1 MKTCYRSLKSLLF
14 MLVLCMV
21 GTLSAWADSYTYKA
35 KTSDFKKAD
44 SFSFKDGDVTW
55 NATSSNWDQGSVSS
69 QQSGGVQLVQLGSGR
84 TSKNFAFTLSTSSIK
99 GNITSI
105 VVETCLSGSGAKFSL
120 TTSVGGTQIG
130 KGTIT
135 ENTIKEFTFT
145 PTSSAEGEVVINWKN
160 VGNKSTGIRIKS
172 ITINYTS
179 SSEPIDPTAVAAPI
193 FSESSKSFS
202 DKFKLT
208 LTKGNNA
215 EKILYTT
222 DGTEP
227 SNKLSNGEIYTA
239 PINIAH
245 TTTVKAIAVSN
256 EGKESKVV
264 TNEYKLEL
272 PAPVLSVSSK
282 DFSEA
287 FDVEI
292 STPATAAE
300 GILYTLDGST
310 PSFENNSTDI
320 YTKAINI
327 SATTTLKAV
336 SYTSNG
342 DNYEYSEVVTNE
354 YKLKL
359 PAPVLSV
366 SSKKFSETFD
376 VEISTPATAAE
387 GILYTLDG
395 STPSWDNN
403 STNIYTDAI
412 KISATTTLKAVSY
425 ASNGSNY
432 EYSPVATATYTWVDP
447 SVIWSEDFSGFKKGA
462 VPTKGENATYKCTGK
477 TKVYTDHLAGGDA
490 PELLISKDGKSFTA
504 TIIDLKGAKNGM
516 ILTFLDNKGN
526 LNVSATNA
534 TILSKDVTKIDED
547 HFTSTYIFALVDPSA
562 EVSISMK
569 STTSDNVRID
579 NIELSKYEKISSFN
593 ITEAG
598 YATYYTSDAYAMPKG
613 VTGYTIT
620 ANNGS
625 ELTMKEAYTEG
636 ETVPAQT
643 ALVLKG
649 EAGKYSF
656 LPTTSTEITPADNKL
671 HGSDVAAETHV
682 DGTNVKYYKLSYDSK
697 GANLGFYWGA
707 ENGAAFTNGAHKA
720 YLALDGTTLLSQ
732 KQGFSFA
739 DLMNGLTTSINQAN
753 AANAAKQSIFDIN
766 GRRVNSWNGAAKG
779 IYIVNGQKVLVK

>member
-1 MKTCYRSLKSLLF
+1 MLMKTCYRSLKSLLF

-21 GTLSAWADSYTYKA
+21 GTLSAWAESYTYTA
-35 KTSDFKKAD
+35 VEADFSKGT
-44 SFSFKDGDVTW
+44 FSFKSGDVSW
-55 NATSSNWDQGSVSS
+55 
-69 QQSGGVQLVQLGSGR
+69 SGNSTYDAPTRSESRGVQFG
-84 TSKNFAFTLSTSSIK
+84 TKNLSNNTLTLSTSSIK
-99 GNITSI
+99 GSIESI
-105 VVETCLSGSGAKFSL
+105 VVNTATASKCTVSLSV
-120 TTSVGGTQIG
+120 SVGGTKIG
-130 KGTIT
+130 SSASLSGSAKDY
-135 ENTIKEFTFT
+135 TFT
-145 PTSSAEGEVVINWKN
+145 PKTTASGDIEISWNATKGSVY
-160 VGNKSTGIRIKS
+160 IKS

-179 SSEPIDPTAVAAPI
+179 SSEPVDPTAVAAPI

-202 DKFKLT
+202 NKFELT
-208 LTKGNNA
+208 LTKGKNA
-215 EKILYTT
+215 EMILYTT

-227 SNKLSNGEIYTA
+227 SYEPLNGEEYTA
-239 PINIAH
+239 PISIAH
-245 TTTVKAIAVSN
+245 STTVKAIALSN
-256 EGKESKVV
+256 EGKESEVV

-292 STPATAAE
+292 TTPATAAE
-300 GILYTLDGST
+300 GILYTLDGTT
-310 PSFENNSTDI
+310 PSFENNSPKYAD
-320 YTKAINI
+320 AINI

-336 SYTSNG
+336 SYTQ
-342 DNYEYSEVVTNE
+342 
-354 YKLKL
+354 
-359 PAPVLSV
+359 
-366 SSKKFSETFD
+366 
-376 VEISTPATAAE
+376 
-387 GILYTLDG
+387 
-395 STPSWDNN
+395 
-403 STNIYTDAI
+403 
-412 KISATTTLKAVSY
+412 
-425 ASNGSNY
+425 NGSNY
-432 EYSPVATATYTWVDP
+432 EYSPVATATYTWVEP
-447 SVIWSEDFSGFKKGA
+447 SSVIWSEDFSGFKNGA
-462 VPTKGENATYKCTGK
+462 VPTKGGNATYKCTGK
-477 TKVYTDHLAGGDA
+477 TKVYATDKDHYAGGDV
-490 PELLISKDGKSFTA
+490 PELLISKNGESFTA

-516 ILTFLDNKGN
+516 ILTFLDNRGN

-534 TILSKDVTKIDED
+534 TILSKDVTEIGENQ
-547 HFTSTYIFALVDPSA
+547 FTSTYIFALVDPSA
-562 EVSISMK
+562 EVSISME
-569 STTSDNVRID
+569 TTTKDDNVRID
-579 NIELSKYEKISSFN
+579 NIELSKYEKINSFN
-593 ITEAG
+593 ITDAG

-620 ANNGS
+620 DNNGS

-636 ETVPAQT
+636 EIVPAQT

-656 LPTTSTEITPADNKL
+656 LPTTSTQITPADNKL

-707 ENGAAFTNGAHKA
+707 ENGAAFTNSAHKA

>member
-21 GTLSAWADSYTYKA
+21 GTLSAWAESYTYTANKN
-35 KTSDFKKAD
+35 DFKKGT
-44 SFSFKDGDVTW
+44 FSFKSGDVSWSGNSTY
-55 NATSSNWDQGSVSS
+55 AAPTTSDTSTPSR
-69 QQSGGVQLVQLGSGR
+69 GVQFGTKGLSNN
-84 TSKNFAFTLSTSSIK
+84 TITLSTSSIK
-99 GNITSI
+99 GSIESI
-105 VVETCLSGSGAKFSL
+105 VVNTATAKGCTVSLSA
-120 TTSVGGTQIG
+120 SVGGTKIG
-130 KGTIT
+130 SS
-135 ENTIKEFTFT
+135 ESLIKSAKDYTFT
-145 PTSSAEGEVVINWKN
+145 PKTAASGEIVISWNATKGS
-160 VGNKSTGIRIKS
+160 VYIKS

-179 SSEPIDPTAVAAPI
+179 SSEPVDPTAVAAPI

-202 DKFKLT
+202 DKFDLT

-215 EKILYTT
+215 EMILYTT

-227 SNKLSNGEIYTA
+227 SYEPLNGEEYTA

-245 TTTVKAIAVSN
+245 TTTVKAIALSN
-256 EGKESKVV
+256 EGKESEVV

-272 PAPVLSVSSK
+272 PAPVLSVNTK
-282 DFSEA
+282 DFTEA

-292 STPATAAE
+292 TTPATAAE
-300 GILYTLDGST
+300 GILYTLDGTT
-310 PSFENNSTDI
+310 PSFENNSPKYAD
-320 YTKAINI
+320 AIKI

-342 DNYEYSEVVTNE
+342 SD
-354 YKLKL
+354 
-359 PAPVLSV
+359 
-366 SSKKFSETFD
+366 
-376 VEISTPATAAE
+376 
-387 GILYTLDG
+387 
-395 STPSWDNN
+395 
-403 STNIYTDAI
+403 
-412 KISATTTLKAVSY
+412 
-425 ASNGSNY
+425 Y
-432 EYSPVATATYTWVDP
+432 EYSPVATATYTLAEP
-447 SVIWSEDFSGFKKGA
+447 SSVIWSEDFSGFENGA
-462 VPTKGENATYKCTGK
+462 VPTKGENATYKCVDGK
-477 TKVYTDHLAGGDA
+477 SKTMIYTEKLAGGTS
-490 PELLISKDGKSFTA
+490 PELLINQSGGSFSA
-504 TIIDLKGAKNGM
+504 TISNLKGCKNGL
-516 ILTFLDNKGN
+516 ILSFKSNKSN
-526 LNVSATNA
+526 LNVTISNA
-534 TILSKDVTKIDED
+534 TQLSKVVDGDVI
-547 HFTSTYIFALVDPSA
+547 TYIFALNDA
-562 EVSISMK
+562 
-569 STTSDNVRID
+569 TSPIVVKFENPYSGNARID
-579 NIELSKYEKISSFN
+579 DIELSKYEKINSFN

-620 ANNGS
+620 DNNGS

-636 ETVPAQT
+636 KIVPAQT

-656 LPTTSTEITPADNKL
+656 LPTTSTQITPADNKL

-682 DGTNVKYYKLSYDSK
+682 EGTNVKYYKLSYDSK

-739 DLMNGLTTSINQAN
+739 DLMNGLTTSISQAN
-753 AANAAKQSIFDIN
+753 AVNAAKQSIFDIN

>member
-1 MKTCYRSLKSLLF
+1 MLMKTCYRSLKPLLF

-21 GTLSAWADSYTYKA
+21 GTLSAWADSYTYTA
-35 KTSDFKKAD
+35 AQADFKKGT
-44 SFSFKDGDVTW
+44 FSFKSGDVSW
-55 NATSSNWDQGSVSS
+55 
-69 QQSGGVQLVQLGSGR
+69 SGNSTYAAPTRTESRGVQFGTKKLSNNTL
-84 TSKNFAFTLSTSSIK
+84 TLSTSSIK
-99 GNITSI
+99 GSIESI
-105 VVETCLSGSGAKFSL
+105 VVNTATAADCIVSLSV
-120 TTSVGGTQIG
+120 SVGGTQIG
-130 KGTIT
+130 SSESLSGSAKDY
-135 ENTIKEFTFT
+135 TFT
-145 PTSSAEGEVVINWKN
+145 PKTTASGDIEISWNATKGSVY
-160 VGNKSTGIRIKS
+160 IKS

-179 SSEPIDPTAVAAPI
+179 SSEPVDPTAVAAPI

-202 DKFKLT
+202 DKFELT
-208 LTKGNNA
+208 LTKGKNA
-215 EKILYTT
+215 EMILYTT

-227 SNKLSNGEIYTA
+227 SYKPLNGEEYTA
-239 PINIAH
+239 PISIAH
-245 TTTVKAIAVSN
+245 TTTVKAIALSN
-256 EGKESKVV
+256 KGKESEVV

-272 PAPVLSVSSK
+272 PAPVLSVNTK
-282 DFSEA
+282 DFTEA

-292 STPATAAE
+292 TTPATAAE

-310 PSFENNSTDI
+310 PSFENNSTKYAD
-320 YTKAINI
+320 AINI

-336 SYTSNG
+336 SYTQ
-342 DNYEYSEVVTNE
+342 
-354 YKLKL
+354 
-359 PAPVLSV
+359 
-366 SSKKFSETFD
+366 
-376 VEISTPATAAE
+376 
-387 GILYTLDG
+387 
-395 STPSWDNN
+395 
-403 STNIYTDAI
+403 
-412 KISATTTLKAVSY
+412 
-425 ASNGSNY
+425 NGSDY
-432 EYSPVATATYTWVDP
+432 EYSPVATATYTWVEP
-447 SVIWSEDFSGFKKGA
+447 SSVIWSEDFSGFKNGA
-462 VPTKGENATYKCTGK
+462 VPTKGENATYKCTGT
-477 TKVYTDHLAGGDA
+477 TKVYATENHAGGDA
-490 PELLISKDGKSFTA
+490 PELLISKNGNSFTA

-526 LNVSATNA
+526 LKGNLDVSATNA
-534 TILSKDVTKIDED
+534 TILSKDVTKIDKD

-579 NIELSKYEKISSFN
+579 NIKLSKYEKINSFN
-593 ITEAG
+593 ITDAG
-598 YATYYTSDAYAMPKG
+598 YATYYTSDAYAMPTG

-732 KQGFSFA
+732 KQGFSFV

>member
-1 MKTCYRSLKSLLF
+1 MLMKTCYRSLKSLLF

-21 GTLSAWADSYTYKA
+21 GTLSAWAESYTYTAAKA
-35 KTSDFKKAD
+35 DFKKGT
-44 SFSFKDGDVTW
+44 FSFKSGDVSWSGNSTYE
-55 NATSSNWDQGSVSS
+55 APTLDTSTPSRGLQFG
-69 QQSGGVQLVQLGSGR
+69 
-84 TSKNFAFTLSTSSIK
+84 TKKKSKNNTITLSTSSIK
-99 GNITSI
+99 GTINSI
-105 VVETCLSGSGAKFSL
+105 VVNTATAADCTVSLSVSA
-120 TTSVGGTQIG
+120 GGTKIG
-130 KGTIT
+130 SS
-135 ENTIKEFTFT
+135 ESLIKSAKDYTFT
-145 PTSSAEGEVVINWKN
+145 PKTAASGEIVISWNATKGS
-160 VGNKSTGIRIKS
+160 VYIKS

-193 FSESSKSFS
+193 FSVSSKSFS
-202 DKFKLT
+202 DKFELT
-208 LTKGNNA
+208 LTKGKNA
-215 EKILYTT
+215 KMILYTT

-227 SNKLSNGEIYTA
+227 SYEPLNGEEYTA
-239 PINIAH
+239 PISIAH
-245 TTTVKAIAVSN
+245 TTTVKAIALSN
-256 EGKESKVV
+256 EGKESEVV

-272 PAPVLSVSSK
+272 PAPVLSVNSK

-287 FDVEI
+287 FDVEL
-292 STPATAAE
+292 STTATAAE

-320 YTKAINI
+320 YADAINI

-336 SYTSNG
+336 SYTQ
-342 DNYEYSEVVTNE
+342 
-354 YKLKL
+354 
-359 PAPVLSV
+359 
-366 SSKKFSETFD
+366 
-376 VEISTPATAAE
+376 
-387 GILYTLDG
+387 
-395 STPSWDNN
+395 
-403 STNIYTDAI
+403 
-412 KISATTTLKAVSY
+412 
-425 ASNGSNY
+425 NGSDY
-432 EYSPVATATYTWVDP
+432 EYSPVATATYTWAEP
-447 SVIWSEDFSGFKKGA
+447 SSVIWNEDFSSFENEA
-462 VPTKGENATYKCTGK
+462 VPTEGENATYKCTGS
-477 TKVYTDHLAGGDA
+477 TQVYATDHLAGGDA
-490 PELLISKDGKSFTA
+490 PELLISKNGESFTA

-534 TILSKDVTKIDED
+534 TILSKDVTKIDKK

-579 NIELSKYEKISSFN
+579 NIELSKYEKINSFN

-598 YATYYTSDAYAMPKG
+598 YATYYTSDAYAMPTG

-656 LPTTSTEITPADNKL
+656 LPTTSTQITPADNKL

-697 GANLGFYWGA
+697 GANLGFYWDA

>member
-1 MKTCYRSLKSLLF
+1 MLMKTCYRSIKPLLF

-21 GTLSAWADSYTYKA
+21 GTLSAWADSYTYTAAKA
-35 KTSDFKKAD
+35 DFKKGT
-44 SFSFKDGDVTW
+44 FSFKSGDVSW
-55 NATSSNWDQGSVSS
+55 
-69 QQSGGVQLVQLGSGR
+69 SGNSTYAAPTRTESRGVQFG
-84 TSKNFAFTLSTSSIK
+84 SKNLSNNTLTLSTSSIK
-99 GNITSI
+99 GSIESI
-105 VVETCLSGSGAKFSL
+105 VVNTATAADCIVSLSV
-120 TTSVGGTQIG
+120 SVGGTKIG
-130 KGTIT
+130 SSASLSGSAKDY
-135 ENTIKEFTFT
+135 TFT
-145 PTSSAEGEVVINWKN
+145 PKTTASGDIEISWNATKGSVY
-160 VGNKSTGIRIKS
+160 IKS

-179 SSEPIDPTAVAAPI
+179 SSEPVDPTAVAAPI

-202 DKFKLT
+202 DKFELT

-215 EKILYTT
+215 EMILYTT

-227 SNKLSNGEIYTA
+227 SNEPLNGEEYTA
-239 PINIAH
+239 PISIAH
-245 TTTVKAIAVSN
+245 TTTVKAIALSN

-310 PSFENNSTDI
+310 PS
-320 YTKAINI
+320 
-327 SATTTLKAV
+327 
-336 SYTSNG
+336 
-342 DNYEYSEVVTNE
+342 
-354 YKLKL
+354 
-359 PAPVLSV
+359 
-366 SSKKFSETFD
+366 
-376 VEISTPATAAE
+376 
-387 GILYTLDG
+387 
-395 STPSWDNN
+395 WDNN
-403 STNIYTDAI
+403 STDIYTDAI

-425 ASNGSNY
+425 TQNGSDY
-432 EYSPVATATYTWVDP
+432 EYSPVATATYTWAEP
-447 SVIWSEDFSGFKKGA
+447 SSVIWSEDFSGFENEA
-462 VPTKGENATYKCTGK
+462 VPTKGENATYKCKDGK
-477 TKVYTDHLAGGDA
+477 SKTMIYTEKLAGGTS
-490 PELLISKDGKSFTA
+490 PELLINQSGGSFSA
-504 TIIDLKGAKNGM
+504 TISDLKGCKNGM
-516 ILTFLDNKGN
+516 ILTFLDNQGN
-526 LNVSATNA
+526 LSVSATNA
-534 TILSKDVTKIDED
+534 TILSKDVTKINKN

-562 EVSISMK
+562 EVSISMENK
-569 STTSDNVRID
+569 TSKNVRID

-598 YATYYTSDAYAMPKG
+598 YATYYTSDAYAMPTG

-649 EAGKYSF
+649 KAGKYSF

>member
-1 MKTCYRSLKSLLF
+1 MRTCYKSLKSLLF
-14 MLVLCMV
+14 MFVLCMI
-21 GTLSAWADSYTYKA
+21 GTLSAWADSYTYTAA
-35 KTSDFKKAD
+35 KSDFSKGT
-44 SFSFKDGDVTW
+44 FSFT
-55 NATSSNWDQGSVSS
+55 
-69 QQSGGVQLVQLGSGR
+69 SGGVSWSGNSTYEAPTILESRGVQFGTKKKSR
-84 TSKNFAFTLSTSSIK
+84 NTITLSTSSIK
-99 GNITSI
+99 GSIESI
-105 VVETCLSGSGAKFSL
+105 VVNTATAADCTVSLSA
-120 TTSVGGTQIG
+120 SVGGTKIG
-130 KGTIT
+130 SSESLSKSA
-135 ENTIKEFTFT
+135 NDYTFT
-145 PTSSAEGEVVINWKN
+145 PKTAASGEIVISWDATKGS
-160 VGNKSTGIRIKS
+160 VYIRS

-179 SSEPIDPTAVAAPI
+179 SSEPVDPTAVAAPI

-202 DKFKLT
+202 DKFELT
-208 LTKGNNA
+208 LTKGKNA
-215 EKILYTT
+215 EMILYTT

-227 SNKLSNGEIYTA
+227 SYEPLNGEEYTA
-239 PINIAH
+239 PISIAH
-245 TTTVKAIAVSN
+245 TTTVKAIALSN
-256 EGKESKVV
+256 EGKESEVV

-272 PAPVLSVSSK
+272 PAPVLSVNTK
-282 DFSEA
+282 DFTEA

-292 STPATAAE
+292 TTPATAAE
-300 GILYTLDGST
+300 GILYTLDGTT
-310 PSFENNSTDI
+310 PSFENNSPKYTD
-320 YTKAINI
+320 AINI

-336 SYTSNG
+336 SY
-342 DNYEYSEVVTNE
+342 
-354 YKLKL
+354 
-359 PAPVLSV
+359 AQ
-366 SSKKFSETFD
+366 
-376 VEISTPATAAE
+376 
-387 GILYTLDG
+387 
-395 STPSWDNN
+395 
-403 STNIYTDAI
+403 
-412 KISATTTLKAVSY
+412 
-425 ASNGSNY
+425 NGSDY
-432 EYSPVATATYTWVDP
+432 EYSPVATATYTLAEP
-447 SVIWSEDFSGFKKGA
+447 SSVIWSEDFSGFKDGD

-477 TKVYTDHLAGGDA
+477 TKVYTNHLAGGDA
-490 PELLISKDGKSFTA
+490 PELLISKDGQSFTA

-534 TILSKDVTKIDED
+534 TILSKDVTKIDEK

-579 NIELSKYEKISSFN
+579 NIELSKYEKINSFK
-593 ITEAG
+593 ITDAG
-598 YATYYTSDAYAMPKG
+598 YATYYTSDAYAMPTG

-682 DGTNVKYYKLSYDSK
+682 DGTSVKYYKLSYDSK

-732 KQGFSFA
+732 KRGFSFA
-739 DLMNGLTTSINQAN
+739 ELMNGVTTSINQVN

-766 GRRVNSWNGAAKG
+766 GRRVNNLNGAAKG

>member
-1 MKTCYRSLKSLLF
+1 MLMKTCYRSLKSLLF

-21 GTLSAWADSYTYKA
+21 GTLSAWADSYTYTAAKA
-35 KTSDFKKAD
+35 DFKKGT
-44 SFSFKDGDVTW
+44 FSFKSGDVSW
-55 NATSSNWDQGSVSS
+55 
-69 QQSGGVQLVQLGSGR
+69 SGNSTYEAPTLDNSTLSRGLQFG
-84 TSKNFAFTLSTSSIK
+84 TKKKSKNNTITLSTSSIK
-99 GNITSI
+99 GTINSI
-105 VVETCLSGSGAKFSL
+105 VVNTATAADCIVSLSV
-120 TTSVGGTQIG
+120 SVGGTQIG
-130 KGTIT
+130 SSESLSGSAKDY
-135 ENTIKEFTFT
+135 TFT
-145 PTSSAEGEVVINWKN
+145 PKTTASGDIEISWNATKGSVY
-160 VGNKSTGIRIKS
+160 IKS

-179 SSEPIDPTAVAAPI
+179 SSEPVDPTAVAAPI
-193 FSESSKSFS
+193 FSVSSKSFS
-202 DKFKLT
+202 DKFELT

-215 EKILYTT
+215 EMILYTT

-227 SNKLSNGEIYTA
+227 SYEPLNGEEYTA
-239 PINIAH
+239 AISIAH
-245 TTTVKAIAVSN
+245 TTTVKAIALSN
-256 EGKESKVV
+256 EGKESEVV

-292 STPATAAE
+292 TTPATAAE

-310 PSFENNSTDI
+310 PSFENNTTDI
-320 YTKAINI
+320 YTDAINI

-336 SYTSNG
+336 SYTQ
-342 DNYEYSEVVTNE
+342 
-354 YKLKL
+354 
-359 PAPVLSV
+359 
-366 SSKKFSETFD
+366 
-376 VEISTPATAAE
+376 
-387 GILYTLDG
+387 
-395 STPSWDNN
+395 
-403 STNIYTDAI
+403 
-412 KISATTTLKAVSY
+412 
-425 ASNGSNY
+425 NGSNY
-432 EYSPVATATYTWVDP
+432 EYSPVATATYTWVKP
-447 SVIWSEDFSGFKKGA
+447 SSVIWSEDFSGFKNGA
-462 VPTKGENATYKCTGK
+462 VPTKGGNATYKCTGK
-477 TKVYTDHLAGGDA
+477 TKVYATDKDHYAGGDV
-490 PELLISKDGKSFTA
+490 PELLISKNGESFTA

-516 ILTFLDNKGN
+516 ILTFLDNRGN

-534 TILSKDVTKIDED
+534 TILSKDVTEIGENQ
-547 HFTSTYIFALVDPSA
+547 FTSTYIFALVDPSA
-562 EVSISMK
+562 EVSISME
-569 STTSDNVRID
+569 TTTKDDNVRID
-579 NIELSKYEKISSFN
+579 NIELSKYEKINSFN
-593 ITEAG
+593 ITDAG

-620 ANNGS
+620 DNNGS

-656 LPTTSTEITPADNKL
+656 LPTTSTQITPADNKL

-732 KQGFSFA
+732 KQGFSFV

>member
-1 MKTCYRSLKSLLF
+1 MKTCYRSLKPLLF

-21 GTLSAWADSYTYKA
+21 GTLSAWAESYTYTA
-35 KTSDFKKAD
+35 KSDDFKKAT

-55 NATSSNWDQGSVSS
+55 NATSSNWDNGSVTP
-69 QQSGGVQLVQLGSGR
+69 QNGAVQLGNSR

-105 VVETCLSGSGAKFSL
+105 VVETSLSGSGAKFSL

-160 VGNKSTGIRIKS
+160 VGNKSTGIKIKS

-179 SSEPIDPTAVAAPI
+179 SSEPVDPTAVAAPI

-202 DKFKLT
+202 DKFELT

-215 EKILYTT
+215 EMILYTT

-227 SNKLSNGEIYTA
+227 SYEPLNGEEYTA
-239 PINIAH
+239 PISIAH
-245 TTTVKAIAVSN
+245 TTTVKAIALSN
-256 EGKESKVV
+256 EGKESEVV

-292 STPATAAE
+292 STPATA
-300 GILYTLDGST
+300 
-310 PSFENNSTDI
+310 
-320 YTKAINI
+320 K
-327 SATTTLKAV
+327 
-336 SYTSNG
+336 
-342 DNYEYSEVVTNE
+342 
-354 YKLKL
+354 
-359 PAPVLSV
+359 
-366 SSKKFSETFD
+366 
-376 VEISTPATAAE
+376 E

-403 STNIYTDAI
+403 STDIYTDAI
-412 KISATTTLKAVSY
+412 NISATTTLKAVSY
-425 ASNGSNY
+425 TQNGSDY

-447 SVIWSEDFSGFKKGA
+447 SVIWSEDFSGFENEA
-462 VPTKGENATYKCTGK
+462 VPTKGENATYKCKDGK
-477 TKVYTDHLAGGDA
+477 SKTMIYTEKLAGGTS
-490 PELLISKDGKSFTA
+490 PELLINQSGGSFSA
-504 TIIDLKGAKNGM
+504 TISDLKGCKNGM
-516 ILTFLDNKGN
+516 ILSFKSNKSN
-526 LNVSATNA
+526 LNVTISNA
-534 TILSKDVTKIDED
+534 TQLSKVVDGDVI
-547 HFTSTYIFALVDPSA
+547 TYIFALNDA
-562 EVSISMK
+562 
-569 STTSDNVRID
+569 TSPIVVKFENPYSSNARID
-579 NIELSKYEKISSFN
+579 DIELSKYEKISSFN
-593 ITEAG
+593 ITDAG
-598 YATYYTSDAYAMPKG
+598 YATYYTSDAYAMPTG

>member
-1 MKTCYRSLKSLLF
+1 M
-14 MLVLCMV
+14 
-21 GTLSAWADSYTYKA
+21 
-35 KTSDFKKAD
+35 
-44 SFSFKDGDVTW
+44 
-55 NATSSNWDQGSVSS
+55 
-69 QQSGGVQLVQLGSGR
+69 
-84 TSKNFAFTLSTSSIK
+84 
-99 GNITSI
+99 
-105 VVETCLSGSGAKFSL
+105 
-120 TTSVGGTQIG
+120 
-130 KGTIT
+130 
-135 ENTIKEFTFT
+135 
-145 PTSSAEGEVVINWKN
+145 
-160 VGNKSTGIRIKS
+160 
-172 ITINYTS
+172 
-179 SSEPIDPTAVAAPI
+179 
-193 FSESSKSFS
+193 
-202 DKFKLT
+202 
-208 LTKGNNA
+208 
-215 EKILYTT
+215 
-222 DGTEP
+222 
-227 SNKLSNGEIYTA
+227 
-239 PINIAH
+239 
-245 TTTVKAIAVSN
+245 KAIALSN
-256 EGKESKVV
+256 EGKESEVV

-272 PAPVLSVSSK
+272 PAPVLSVNSK
-282 DFSEA
+282 EFSEA
-287 FDVEI
+287 FDVEL
-292 STPATAAE
+292 STT
-300 GILYTLDGST
+300 
-310 PSFENNSTDI
+310 
-320 YTKAINI
+320 
-327 SATTTLKAV
+327 
-336 SYTSNG
+336 
-342 DNYEYSEVVTNE
+342 
-354 YKLKL
+354 
-359 PAPVLSV
+359 
-366 SSKKFSETFD
+366 
-376 VEISTPATAAE
+376 ATAAE

-425 ASNGSNY
+425 ASNGSDY

-447 SVIWSEDFSGFKKGA
+447 SVIWSEDFSGFKKDV

-477 TKVYTDHLAGGDA
+477 TKVYAIDNYAGGDA
-490 PELLISKDGKSFTA
+490 PELLISKNEESFTA

-516 ILTFLDNKGN
+516 ILTFLGNKDN

-534 TILSKDVTKIDED
+534 TILSKDVTKIDEK

-569 STTSDNVRID
+569 TTTKDDNVRID
-579 NIELSKYEKISSFN
+579 NIELSKYEKINSFN

-656 LPTTSTEITPADNKL
+656 LPTTSTEITSADNKL

>member
-21 GTLSAWADSYTYKA
+21 GTLSAWADSYTYTAAKA
-35 KTSDFKKAD
+35 DFKNGT
-44 SFSFKDGDVTW
+44 FSFKSGDVSWSGNSTY
-55 NATSSNWDQGSVSS
+55 ATPDNLDKSR
-69 QQSGGVQLVQLGSGR
+69 GVQFGNKSLLNN
-84 TSKNFAFTLSTSSIK
+84 TITLSTSSIK
-99 GNITSI
+99 GTIESI
-105 VVETCLSGSGAKFSL
+105 VVNTATAKDCIVSLSA
-120 TTSVGGTQIG
+120 SVGGTKIG
-130 KGTIT
+130 SSESLSKSA
-135 ENTIKEFTFT
+135 KDYTFT
-145 PTSSAEGEVVINWKN
+145 PKTTTSGDIEISWNATKGSVY
-160 VGNKSTGIRIKS
+160 IKS

-179 SSEPIDPTAVAAPI
+179 SSEPVDPTAVAAPI

-202 DKFKLT
+202 DKFELT
-208 LTKGNNA
+208 LTKGKNA
-215 EKILYTT
+215 EMILYTT

-227 SNKLSNGEIYTA
+227 SYEPLNGEEYTA
-239 PINIAH
+239 PISIAH
-245 TTTVKAIAVSN
+245 TTTVKAIALSN
-256 EGKESKVV
+256 EGKESEVV

-272 PAPVLSVSSK
+272 PAPVLSVNTK
-282 DFSEA
+282 DFTEA

-292 STPATAAE
+292 TTPATAAE
-300 GILYTLDGST
+300 GILYTLDGTT
-310 PSFENNSTDI
+310 PSFENNTTDI
-320 YTKAINI
+320 YTDAINI

-336 SYTSNG
+336 SYTQ
-342 DNYEYSEVVTNE
+342 
-354 YKLKL
+354 
-359 PAPVLSV
+359 
-366 SSKKFSETFD
+366 
-376 VEISTPATAAE
+376 
-387 GILYTLDG
+387 
-395 STPSWDNN
+395 
-403 STNIYTDAI
+403 
-412 KISATTTLKAVSY
+412 
-425 ASNGSNY
+425 NGSNY
-432 EYSPVATATYTWVDP
+432 EYSPVATATYTWVEP
-447 SVIWSEDFSGFKKGA
+447 SSVIWSEDFSGFKNYA
-462 VPTKGENATYKCTGK
+462 VPTKGENATYKCTGT
-477 TKVYTDHLAGGDA
+477 TKVYEKDNLAGGDA
-490 PELLISKDGKSFTA
+490 PELLIGKNGNSFTA
-504 TIIDLKGAKNGM
+504 TITDLKDAKNGM
-516 ILTFLDNKGN
+516 ILTFLDNRGN
-526 LNVSATNA
+526 LSVSATNA
-534 TILSKDVTKIDED
+534 TILSKDVTKINKN

-569 STTSDNVRID
+569 TTTKDDNVRID
-579 NIELSKYEKISSFN
+579 NIELSKYEKINSFN

-753 AANAAKQSIFDIN
+753 ATNAAKQSIFDIN

>member
-1 MKTCYRSLKSLLF
+1 MRTCYKSLKSLLF

-35 KTSDFKKAD
+35 KTSDFKKAA

-55 NATSSNWDQGSVSS
+55 NATSSNWDNGSVTS
-69 QQSGGVQLVQLGSGR
+69 QSGAVQLGNSN

-105 VVETCLSGSGAKFSL
+105 VVETSLSGSGAKFSL

-130 KGTIT
+130 KGTTIT
-135 ENTIKEFTFT
+135 ENTIDTYTFT
-145 PTSSAEGEVVINWKN
+145 PSSSAEGDVVISWKN
-160 VGNKSTGIRIKS
+160 IGKKSTGIRIKS

-179 SSEPIDPTAVAAPI
+179 SSEPVDPTAVAAPI

-202 DKFKLT
+202 DKFELT

-227 SNKLSNGEIYTA
+227 SNEPLNGKEYTA
-239 PINIAH
+239 PISIAH
-245 TTTVKAIAVSN
+245 TTTVKAIAVSS
-256 EGKESKVV
+256 EGKESEVV

-272 PAPVLSVSSK
+272 PAPVLSVNSK
-282 DFSEA
+282 EFTDA

-292 STPATAAE
+292 TTPATASE
-300 GILYTLDGST
+300 GILYTLDGTT
-310 PSFENNSTDI
+310 PSWENNSTDI
-320 YTKAINI
+320 YTDAINI

-336 SYTSNG
+336 SYTQ
-342 DNYEYSEVVTNE
+342 
-354 YKLKL
+354 
-359 PAPVLSV
+359 
-366 SSKKFSETFD
+366 
-376 VEISTPATAAE
+376 
-387 GILYTLDG
+387 
-395 STPSWDNN
+395 
-403 STNIYTDAI
+403 
-412 KISATTTLKAVSY
+412 
-425 ASNGSNY
+425 NGSDY
-432 EYSPVATATYTWVDP
+432 EYSPVATATYTLAEP
-447 SVIWSEDFSGFKKGA
+447 SSVIWSEDFSGFKKDA
-462 VPTKGENATYKCTGK
+462 VPTKGENATYKCTGN

-490 PELLISKDGKSFTA
+490 PELLISKDGQSFTA

-534 TILSKDVTKIDED
+534 TILSKDVTKIDEK

-569 STTSDNVRID
+569 STTKDNVRID
-579 NIELSKYEKISSFN
+579 NIELSKYEKINSFN
-593 ITEAG
+593 ITDAG
-598 YATYYTSDAYAMPKG
+598 YATYYTSDAYAMPTG

-649 EAGKYSF
+649 KAGKHSF

-732 KQGFSFA
+732 KRGFSFA
-739 DLMNGLTTSINQAN
+739 ELMNGVTTSINQVN
-753 AANAAKQSIFDIN
+753 AASAIKQSIFDIN
-766 GRRVNSWNGAAKG
+766 GRRVNNLNGATKG

>member
-1 MKTCYRSLKSLLF
+1 MLMKTCYRSLKSLLF

-21 GTLSAWADSYTYKA
+21 GTLSAWADSYTYTAAKA
-35 KTSDFKKAD
+35 DFKKGT
-44 SFSFKDGDVTW
+44 FSFKSGDVSW
-55 NATSSNWDQGSVSS
+55 
-69 QQSGGVQLVQLGSGR
+69 SGNSTYDAPTLDNSTLSRGIQFG
-84 TSKNFAFTLSTSSIK
+84 TKKSKGNTLTLSTSSIK
-99 GNITSI
+99 GTIESI
-105 VVETCLSGSGAKFSL
+105 VVNTATAKDCIVSLSA
-120 TTSVGGTQIG
+120 SVGGTKIG
-130 KGTIT
+130 SSESLSKSA
-135 ENTIKEFTFT
+135 KDYTFT
-145 PTSSAEGEVVINWKN
+145 PKTTTSGDIEISWNATKGSVY
-160 VGNKSTGIRIKS
+160 IKS

-179 SSEPIDPTAVAAPI
+179 SSEPVDPTAVAAPI

-202 DKFKLT
+202 DKFELT
-208 LTKGNNA
+208 LTKGKNA
-215 EKILYTT
+215 EMILYTT

-227 SNKLSNGEIYTA
+227 SYEPLNGEEYTA
-239 PINIAH
+239 PISIAH
-245 TTTVKAIAVSN
+245 TTTVKAIALSN
-256 EGKESKVV
+256 EGKESEVV

-292 STPATAAE
+292 STPATA
-300 GILYTLDGST
+300 
-310 PSFENNSTDI
+310 
-320 YTKAINI
+320 K
-327 SATTTLKAV
+327 
-336 SYTSNG
+336 
-342 DNYEYSEVVTNE
+342 
-354 YKLKL
+354 
-359 PAPVLSV
+359 
-366 SSKKFSETFD
+366 
-376 VEISTPATAAE
+376 E

-403 STNIYTDAI
+403 STDIYTDAI
-412 KISATTTLKAVSY
+412 NISATTTLKAVSY
-425 ASNGSNY
+425 TQNGSNY
-432 EYSPVATATYTWVDP
+432 EYSPVATATYTWVEP
-447 SVIWSEDFSGFKKGA
+447 SSVIWSEDFSGFKNGA
-462 VPTKGENATYKCTGK
+462 VPTKGENATYKCTGT
-477 TKVYTDHLAGGDA
+477 TKVYATDNHAGGDA
-490 PELLISKDGKSFTA
+490 PELLISKNGNSFTA

-516 ILTFLDNKGN
+516 ILTFLDNRGN

-534 TILSKDVTKIDED
+534 TILSKDVTKIDKD

-579 NIELSKYEKISSFN
+579 NIELSKYEKINSFN

-598 YATYYTSDAYAMPKG
+598 YATYYTSDAYAMPTG

>member
-1 MKTCYRSLKSLLF
+1 MLMKTCYRSLKSLLF

-21 GTLSAWADSYTYKA
+21 GTLSAWADSYTYTAAKA
-35 KTSDFKKAD
+35 DFKKGT
-44 SFSFKDGDVTW
+44 FSFKSGDVSW
-55 NATSSNWDQGSVSS
+55 
-69 QQSGGVQLVQLGSGR
+69 SGNSTYEAPTLDNSTLSRGLQFG
-84 TSKNFAFTLSTSSIK
+84 TKKKSKNNTITLSTSSIK
-99 GNITSI
+99 GTINSI
-105 VVETCLSGSGAKFSL
+105 VVNTATAADCIVSLSV
-120 TTSVGGTQIG
+120 SVGGTQIG
-130 KGTIT
+130 SSESLSGSAKDY
-135 ENTIKEFTFT
+135 TFT
-145 PTSSAEGEVVINWKN
+145 PKTTASGDIEISWNATKGSVY
-160 VGNKSTGIRIKS
+160 IKS

-179 SSEPIDPTAVAAPI
+179 SSEPVDPTAVAAPI
-193 FSESSKSFS
+193 FSVSSKSFS
-202 DKFKLT
+202 DKFELT

-215 EKILYTT
+215 EMILYTT

-227 SNKLSNGEIYTA
+227 SYEPLNGEEYTA
-239 PINIAH
+239 AISIAH
-245 TTTVKAIAVSN
+245 TTTVKAIALSN
-256 EGKESKVV
+256 EGKESEVV

-292 STPATAAE
+292 TTPATAAE

-310 PSFENNSTDI
+310 PSFENNSPKYAD
-320 YTKAINI
+320 AINI

-336 SYTSNG
+336 SYTQ
-342 DNYEYSEVVTNE
+342 
-354 YKLKL
+354 
-359 PAPVLSV
+359 
-366 SSKKFSETFD
+366 
-376 VEISTPATAAE
+376 
-387 GILYTLDG
+387 
-395 STPSWDNN
+395 
-403 STNIYTDAI
+403 
-412 KISATTTLKAVSY
+412 
-425 ASNGSNY
+425 NGSDY
-432 EYSPVATATYTWVDP
+432 EYSPVATATYTLAEP
-447 SVIWSEDFSGFKKGA
+447 SSVIWSEDFSGFENEA
-462 VPTKGENATYKCTGK
+462 VPTKGENATYKCKDGK
-477 TKVYTDHLAGGDA
+477 NKTMIYTTDIAAGGTS
-490 PELLISKDGKSFTA
+490 PELLINQKGGSFSA
-504 TIIDLKGAKNGM
+504 TISDLKGCKNGM
-516 ILTFLDNKGN
+516 ILSFKSNKSN
-526 LNVSATNA
+526 LNVTISNA
-534 TILSKDVTKIDED
+534 TQLSKVVDGDVI
-547 HFTSTYIFALVDPSA
+547 TYIFALNDA
-562 EVSISMK
+562 
-569 STTSDNVRID
+569 TSPIVVKFENPYSSNARID
-579 NIELSKYEKISSFN
+579 DIELSKYEKINSFN
-593 ITEAG
+593 ITDAG
-598 YATYYTSDAYAMPKG
+598 YATYYTSDAYAMPTG

-649 EAGKYSF
+649 KAGKYSF

-682 DGTNVKYYKLSYDSK
+682 EGTNVKYYKLSYDSK

>member
-1 MKTCYRSLKSLLF
+1 MKTCYRSLKPLLF

-21 GTLSAWADSYTYKA
+21 GTLSAWAESYTYTA
-35 KTSDFKKAD
+35 KTSDFKKAA

-55 NATSSNWDQGSVSS
+55 NATSSNRNNSVSS
-69 QQSGGVQLVQLGSGR
+69 PKSGGVQLGNSS

-105 VVETCLSGSGAKFSL
+105 VVETSLSGSGAKFSL

-135 ENTIKEFTFT
+135 ENTIKKFTFT

-179 SSEPIDPTAVAAPI
+179 SSEPVDPTAVAAPI

-202 DKFKLT
+202 DKFELT

-215 EKILYTT
+215 EMILYTT

-227 SNKLSNGEIYTA
+227 SNEPLNGEEYTA
-239 PINIAH
+239 PISIAH
-245 TTTVKAIAVSN
+245 TTTVKAIALSN

-310 PSFENNSTDI
+310 PS
-320 YTKAINI
+320 
-327 SATTTLKAV
+327 
-336 SYTSNG
+336 
-342 DNYEYSEVVTNE
+342 
-354 YKLKL
+354 
-359 PAPVLSV
+359 
-366 SSKKFSETFD
+366 
-376 VEISTPATAAE
+376 
-387 GILYTLDG
+387 
-395 STPSWDNN
+395 WDNN
-403 STNIYTDAI
+403 STDIYTDAI

-425 ASNGSNY
+425 TQNGSDY
-432 EYSPVATATYTWVDP
+432 EYSPVATATYTWAEP
-447 SVIWSEDFSGFKKGA
+447 SSVIWSEDFSGFENEA
-462 VPTKGENATYKCTGK
+462 VPTKGENATYKCKDGK
-477 TKVYTDHLAGGDA
+477 SKTMIYTEKLAGGTS
-490 PELLISKDGKSFTA
+490 PELLINQSGGSFSA
-504 TIIDLKGAKNGM
+504 TISDLKGCKNGM
-516 ILTFLDNKGN
+516 ILTFLDNQGN
-526 LNVSATNA
+526 LSVSATNA
-534 TILSKDVTKIDED
+534 TILSKDVTKINKN

-562 EVSISMK
+562 EVSISMENK
-569 STTSDNVRID
+569 TSKNVRID

-598 YATYYTSDAYAMPKG
+598 YATYYTSDAYAMPTG

-649 EAGKYSF
+649 KAGKYSF

>member
-1 MKTCYRSLKSLLF
+1 MRTCYKSLKSLLF

-35 KTSDFKKAD
+35 TKTDFSKGT
-44 SFSFKDGDVTW
+44 FSFKSGDVSW
-55 NATSSNWDQGSVSS
+55 
-69 QQSGGVQLVQLGSGR
+69 SGNSTYSAPTLDNSTLSRGLQFGNKN
-84 TSKNFAFTLSTSSIK
+84 SKNNTLTLSTSSIK
-99 GNITSI
+99 GTINSI
-105 VVETCLSGSGAKFSL
+105 VVNSATASKCTVSLSV
-120 TTSVGGTQIG
+120 SVGGTQIG
-130 KGTIT
+130 ST
-135 ENTIKEFTFT
+135 ESLSKDATNYTFT
-145 PTSSAEGEVVINWKN
+145 PKTAASGDIEISWNATKGSVYL
-160 VGNKSTGIRIKS
+160 KS

-179 SSEPIDPTAVAAPI
+179 SSEPVDPTAVAAPI

-202 DKFKLT
+202 DKFDLK

-227 SNKLSNGEIYTA
+227 SNEPLNGEEYTA
-239 PINIAH
+239 PISIAH
-245 TTTVKAIAVSN
+245 TTTVKAIALSN
-256 EGKESKVV
+256 EGKESEVV

-272 PAPVLSVSSK
+272 PAPVLSVNTK
-282 DFSEA
+282 DFTEA

-292 STPATAAE
+292 TTPATAAE
-300 GILYTLDGST
+300 GILYTLDGTT
-310 PSFENNSTDI
+310 PSFENNTTDI
-320 YTKAINI
+320 YTDAINI

-336 SYTSNG
+336 SYTQ
-342 DNYEYSEVVTNE
+342 
-354 YKLKL
+354 
-359 PAPVLSV
+359 
-366 SSKKFSETFD
+366 
-376 VEISTPATAAE
+376 
-387 GILYTLDG
+387 
-395 STPSWDNN
+395 
-403 STNIYTDAI
+403 
-412 KISATTTLKAVSY
+412 
-425 ASNGSNY
+425 NGSDY
-432 EYSPVATATYTWVDP
+432 EYSPVATATYTLAEP
-447 SVIWSEDFSGFKKGA
+447 SSVIWSEDFSGFKNYA

-477 TKVYTDHLAGGDA
+477 TKVYTGHLAGGDA
-490 PELLISKDGKSFTA
+490 PELLISKDGQSFTA

-516 ILTFLDNKGN
+516 ILTFLDNRGN

-534 TILSKDVTKIDED
+534 TILSKDVTEIGENN
-547 HFTSTYIFALVDPSA
+547 FTSTYIFALVDPSA

-579 NIELSKYEKISSFN
+579 NIELSKYENISSFN
-593 ITEAG
+593 ITDAG
-598 YATYYTSDAYAMPKG
+598 YATYYTSDAYAMPTG

-682 DGTNVKYYKLSYDSK
+682 DGTSVKYYKLSYDSK

-732 KQGFSFA
+732 KRGFSFA
-739 DLMNGLTTSINQAN
+739 ELMNGVTTSINQVN

-766 GRRVNSWNGAAKG
+766 GRRVNNLNGAAKG

>member
-14 MLVLCMV
+14 MLILCMV
-21 GTLSAWADSYTYKA
+21 GTLSAWAESYTYTAAKA
-35 KTSDFKKAD
+35 DFKKGT
-44 SFSFKDGDVTW
+44 FSFKSGDVSW
-55 NATSSNWDQGSVSS
+55 
-69 QQSGGVQLVQLGSGR
+69 SGNSTYEAPTLYDSEYSRGVQFG
-84 TSKNFAFTLSTSSIK
+84 TKKKSKNNTITLSTSSIK
-99 GNITSI
+99 GTINSI
-105 VVETCLSGSGAKFSL
+105 VVNTATAADCTVSLSV
-120 TTSVGGTQIG
+120 SVGGTKIG
-130 KGTIT
+130 SSESLSKSATDY
-135 ENTIKEFTFT
+135 TFT
-145 PTSSAEGEVVINWKN
+145 PKTTASGDIEISWNATKGSVYIN
-160 VGNKSTGIRIKS
+160 S

-179 SSEPIDPTAVAAPI
+179 SSEPVDPTAVAVPI

-202 DKFKLT
+202 DKFELT

-227 SNKLSNGEIYTA
+227 SNEPLNGEEYTS
-239 PINIAH
+239 PISVAH

-256 EGKESKVV
+256 EGKESEVV

-272 PAPVLSVSSK
+272 PAPVLSVNTK
-282 DFSEA
+282 NFTEA

-300 GILYTLDGST
+300 GILYTLDGTT
-310 PSFENNSTDI
+310 PSWENNSTDI
-320 YTKAINI
+320 YTEAINI

-336 SYTSNG
+336 SYTQ
-342 DNYEYSEVVTNE
+342 
-354 YKLKL
+354 
-359 PAPVLSV
+359 
-366 SSKKFSETFD
+366 
-376 VEISTPATAAE
+376 
-387 GILYTLDG
+387 
-395 STPSWDNN
+395 
-403 STNIYTDAI
+403 
-412 KISATTTLKAVSY
+412 
-425 ASNGSNY
+425 NGSDY
-432 EYSPVATATYTWVDP
+432 EYSPVATATYTLSEP
-447 SVIWSEDFSGFKKGA
+447 SSVIWSEDFSGFKANA
-462 VPTKGENATYKCTGK
+462 VPTEGENATYTCVNGASK
-477 TKVYTDHLAGGDA
+477 TMIYAADLAGGTS
-490 PELLISKDGKSFTA
+490 PELLINKTGGSFSA
-504 TIIDLKGAKNGM
+504 TINDLKGCQNGL
-516 ILTFLDNKGN
+516 ILSFKLKEN
-526 LNVSATNA
+526 LNVTISNA
-534 TILSKDVTKIDED
+534 TQLSKVEDGDVI
-547 HFTSTYIFALVDPSA
+547 TYIFALNDA
-562 EVSISMK
+562 
-569 STTSDNVRID
+569 TSPIVVKFANPYSKNARID
-579 NIELSKYEKISSFN
+579 DIELSKYENISSFN
-593 ITEAG
+593 ITDAG
-598 YATYYTSDAYAMPKG
+598 YATYYTSDAYAMPTG

-636 ETVPAQT
+636 ETVPEQT

-656 LPTTSTEITPADNKL
+656 LPTTSTQITPADNKL

-732 KQGFSFA
+732 KQGFAFA

>member
-1 MKTCYRSLKSLLF
+1 MRTCYKSLKSLLF

-35 KTSDFKKAD
+35 KTSDFKKAA

-55 NATSSNWDQGSVSS
+55 NATSSNWDNGSVSP
-69 QQSGGVQLVQLGSGR
+69 QNGGAVVQLGNSR

-105 VVETCLSGSGAKFSL
+105 VVETSLSGSGAKFSL

-130 KGTIT
+130 KGTTIT
-135 ENTIKEFTFT
+135 KNTIDTYTFT
-145 PTSSAEGEVVINWKN
+145 PSSSAEGDVVISWKN
-160 VGNKSTGIRIKS
+160 IGGKSTGIRIKS

-179 SSEPIDPTAVAAPI
+179 SSEPVDPTAVAAPI

-202 DKFKLT
+202 DKFELT
-208 LTKGNNA
+208 LTKGKNA
-215 EKILYTT
+215 EMILYTT

-227 SNKLSNGEIYTA
+227 SYEPLNGEEYTA
-239 PINIAH
+239 PISIAH
-245 TTTVKAIAVSN
+245 TTTVKAIALSN
-256 EGKESKVV
+256 EGKESEVV

-272 PAPVLSVSSK
+272 PAPVLSVNTK
-282 DFSEA
+282 DFTEA
-287 FDVEI
+287 FDVEL

-300 GILYTLDGST
+300 GILYTLDGTT
-310 PSFENNSTDI
+310 PSFENNTTDI
-320 YTKAINI
+320 YTDAINI

-336 SYTSNG
+336 SYTQ
-342 DNYEYSEVVTNE
+342 
-354 YKLKL
+354 
-359 PAPVLSV
+359 
-366 SSKKFSETFD
+366 
-376 VEISTPATAAE
+376 
-387 GILYTLDG
+387 
-395 STPSWDNN
+395 
-403 STNIYTDAI
+403 
-412 KISATTTLKAVSY
+412 
-425 ASNGSNY
+425 NGSDY
-432 EYSPVATATYTWVDP
+432 EYSPVATATYTLAEP
-447 SVIWSEDFSGFKKGA
+447 SSVIWSEDFSGFKNGA
-462 VPTKGENATYKCTGK
+462 VPTEGENATYKCTGS
-477 TKVYTDHLAGGDA
+477 TQVYATDNFAGGDA
-490 PELLISKDGKSFTA
+490 PELLIGRNGNSFTA
-504 TIIDLKGAKNGM
+504 TITDLKDAKNGM

-534 TILSKDVTKIDED
+534 TILSKDVTKIGTK

-569 STTSDNVRID
+569 STTKDNVRID
-579 NIELSKYEKISSFN
+579 NIELSKYEKINSFK
-593 ITEAG
+593 ITDAG
-598 YATYYTSDAYAMPKG
+598 YATYYTSDAYAMPTG

-720 YLALDGTTLLSQ
+720 YLALEGTTLLSQ
-732 KQGFSFA
+732 KRGFSFA
-739 DLMNGLTTSINQAN
+739 ELMNGVTTSINQVN
-753 AANAAKQSIFDIN
+753 AASAIKQSIFDIN
-766 GRRVNSWNGAAKG
+766 GRRVNNLNGAAKG

>member
-1 MKTCYRSLKSLLF
+1 MKTCYRSLKPLLF

-21 GTLSAWADSYTYKA
+21 GTLSAWAESYTYTAA
-35 KTSDFKKAD
+35 KTDFKKGT
-44 SFSFKDGDVTW
+44 FSFKSGDVSW
-55 NATSSNWDQGSVSS
+55 
-69 QQSGGVQLVQLGSGR
+69 SGNSTYEAPTILETAKPSRGVQFGKKDS
-84 TSKNFAFTLSTSSIK
+84 SKNTITLSTSSIK
-99 GNITSI
+99 GTINSI
-105 VVETCLSGSGAKFSL
+105 VVNTATAKGCTVSLSV
-120 TTSVGGTQIG
+120 SVGGTKIG
-130 KGTIT
+130 SSESLSGSAKDY
-135 ENTIKEFTFT
+135 TFT
-145 PTSSAEGEVVINWKN
+145 PKTTASGDIEISWNATKGSVY
-160 VGNKSTGIRIKS
+160 IKS

-179 SSEPIDPTAVAAPI
+179 SSEPVDPTAVAAPI

-202 DKFKLT
+202 DKFELT
-208 LTKGNNA
+208 LTKGKNA
-215 EKILYTT
+215 EMILYTT

-227 SNKLSNGEIYTA
+227 SYEPLNGEEYTA
-239 PINIAH
+239 AISIAH
-245 TTTVKAIAVSN
+245 TTTVKAIALSN
-256 EGKESKVV
+256 EGKESEVV

-310 PSFENNSTDI
+310 PSFENNSTKYAD
-320 YTKAINI
+320 AINI

-336 SYTSNG
+336 SYTQ
-342 DNYEYSEVVTNE
+342 
-354 YKLKL
+354 
-359 PAPVLSV
+359 
-366 SSKKFSETFD
+366 
-376 VEISTPATAAE
+376 
-387 GILYTLDG
+387 
-395 STPSWDNN
+395 
-403 STNIYTDAI
+403 
-412 KISATTTLKAVSY
+412 
-425 ASNGSNY
+425 NGSDY
-432 EYSPVATATYTWVDP
+432 EYSPVATATYTWVEP
-447 SVIWSEDFSGFKKGA
+447 SSVIWSENFSSFENEA
-462 VPTKGENATYKCTGK
+462 VPTEGENATYKCTGS
-477 TKVYTDHLAGGDA
+477 TQVYATDHLAGGDA
-490 PELLISKDGKSFTA
+490 PELLIDKSGNSFTA

-534 TILSKDVTKIDED
+534 TILSKDVTKINKN

-562 EVSISMK
+562 EVSISMENK
-569 STTSDNVRID
+569 TTKNVRID
-579 NIELSKYEKISSFN
+579 NIELSKYEKINSFN
-593 ITEAG
+593 ITDAG
-598 YATYYTSDAYAMPKG
+598 YATYYTSDAYAMPTG

-732 KQGFSFA
+732 KQGFSFV

>member
-1 MKTCYRSLKSLLF
+1 MRTCYKSLKSLLF

-21 GTLSAWADSYTYKA
+21 GTLSAWADSYTYTAAKA
-35 KTSDFKKAD
+35 DFKKGT
-44 SFSFKDGDVTW
+44 FSFKSGDVSW
-55 NATSSNWDQGSVSS
+55 
-69 QQSGGVQLVQLGSGR
+69 SGNSTYEAPTILESRGVQFGTKKKSR
-84 TSKNFAFTLSTSSIK
+84 NNTITLSTSSIK
-99 GNITSI
+99 GSIESI
-105 VVETCLSGSGAKFSL
+105 VVNTATAADCTVSLSA
-120 TTSVGGTQIG
+120 SVGGTKIG
-130 KGTIT
+130 SSESLSKSA
-135 ENTIKEFTFT
+135 NDYTFT
-145 PTSSAEGEVVINWKN
+145 PKTAASGEIVISWDATKGS
-160 VGNKSTGIRIKS
+160 VYIRS

-179 SSEPIDPTAVAAPI
+179 SSEPVDPTAVAAPI

-202 DKFKLT
+202 DKFDLT

-215 EKILYTT
+215 EMILYTT

-227 SNKLSNGEIYTA
+227 SYELSKGEIYTA
-239 PINIAH
+239 AISIVH
-245 TTTVKAIAVSN
+245 TTTVKAIAVSS

-272 PAPVLSVSSK
+272 PAPVLSVNTK
-282 DFSEA
+282 DFTEA

-292 STPATAAE
+292 TTPATAAE
-300 GILYTLDGST
+300 GILYTLDGTT
-310 PSFENNSTDI
+310 PSFENNTTDI
-320 YTKAINI
+320 YTDAINI

-336 SYTSNG
+336 SYTQ
-342 DNYEYSEVVTNE
+342 
-354 YKLKL
+354 
-359 PAPVLSV
+359 
-366 SSKKFSETFD
+366 
-376 VEISTPATAAE
+376 
-387 GILYTLDG
+387 
-395 STPSWDNN
+395 
-403 STNIYTDAI
+403 
-412 KISATTTLKAVSY
+412 
-425 ASNGSNY
+425 NGSDY
-432 EYSPVATATYTWVDP
+432 EYSPIATATYTLAEP
-447 SVIWSEDFSGFKKGA
+447 SSVIWSEDFSGFKDGD

-490 PELLISKDGKSFTA
+490 PELLISKDGQSFTA

-534 TILSKDVTKIDED
+534 TILSKDVTKIDEK

-579 NIELSKYEKISSFN
+579 NIELSKYEKINSFK
-593 ITEAG
+593 ITDAG
-598 YATYYTSDAYAMPKG
+598 YATYYTSDAYAMPTG
-613 VTGYTIT
+613 VIGYTIT

-656 LPTTSTEITPADNKL
+656 LPTTSTEMTPADNKL

-682 DGTNVKYYKLSYDSK
+682 DGTSVKYYKLSYDSK

-732 KQGFSFA
+732 KRGFSFA
-739 DLMNGLTTSINQAN
+739 ELMNGVTTSINQVN

-766 GRRVNSWNGAAKG
+766 GRRVNNLNGAAKG

>member
-1 MKTCYRSLKSLLF
+1 MRTCYKSLKSLLF

-35 KTSDFKKAD
+35 KTSDFKKAA

-55 NATSSNWDQGSVSS
+55 NATSSNWDQGSVSP
-69 QQSGGVQLVQLGSGR
+69 QSGAVQLGSGR

-105 VVETCLSGSGAKFSL
+105 VVETSLSGSGAKFSL

-130 KGTIT
+130 KGTTIT
-135 ENTIKEFTFT
+135 KNTIDTYTFT
-145 PTSSAEGEVVINWKN
+145 PSSSAEGDVVISWKN
-160 VGNKSTGIRIKS
+160 IGGKSTGIRIKS

-179 SSEPIDPTAVAAPI
+179 SSEPVDPTAVAAPI

-202 DKFKLT
+202 NKFDLT
-208 LTKGNNA
+208 LTKGKNA
-215 EKILYTT
+215 EMILYTT

-227 SNKLSNGEIYTA
+227 SYEPLNGEEYTA
-239 PINIAH
+239 PISIAH
-245 TTTVKAIAVSN
+245 TTTVKAIALSN
-256 EGKESKVV
+256 EGKESEVV

-272 PAPVLSVSSK
+272 PAPVLSVNTK
-282 DFSEA
+282 DFTEA
-287 FDVEI
+287 FDVEL

-300 GILYTLDGST
+300 GILYTLDGTT
-310 PSFENNSTDI
+310 PSFENNSPKYAD
-320 YTKAINI
+320 AINI

-336 SYTSNG
+336 SYTQ
-342 DNYEYSEVVTNE
+342 
-354 YKLKL
+354 
-359 PAPVLSV
+359 
-366 SSKKFSETFD
+366 
-376 VEISTPATAAE
+376 
-387 GILYTLDG
+387 
-395 STPSWDNN
+395 
-403 STNIYTDAI
+403 
-412 KISATTTLKAVSY
+412 
-425 ASNGSNY
+425 NGSDY
-432 EYSPVATATYTWVDP
+432 EYSPVATATYTLAEP
-447 SVIWSEDFSGFKKGA
+447 SSVIWSEDFSGFKDGA
-462 VPTKGENATYKCTGK
+462 VPTKGENATYKCVNGERPTKINTEKVAGGTSPELLVGK
-477 TKVYTDHLAGGDA
+477 TKG
-490 PELLISKDGKSFTA
+490 SFSA
-504 TIIDLKGAKNGM
+504 TISDPKGCKNGL
-516 ILTFLDNKGN
+516 ILSFKSNKSN
-526 LNVSATNA
+526 LHVTISNA
-534 TILSKDVTKIDED
+534 TQLSKVVDGHVI
-547 HFTSTYIFALVDPSA
+547 TYIFALNDA
-562 EVSISMK
+562 
-569 STTSDNVRID
+569 TSPIVIKFENPYGTNARID
-579 NIELSKYEKISSFN
+579 DIELSKYEKISSFN
-593 ITEAG
+593 ITDAG
-598 YATYYTSDAYAMPKG
+598 YATYYTSDAYAMPTG

-671 HGSDVAAETHV
+671 HGSDEAAETHV
-682 DGTNVKYYKLSYDSK
+682 DGTSVKYYKLSYDSK

-732 KQGFSFA
+732 KRGFSFA
-739 DLMNGLTTSINQAN
+739 ELMNGVTTSINQVN

-766 GRRVNSWNGAAKG
+766 GRRVNNLNGAAKG

>member
-1 MKTCYRSLKSLLF
+1 M
-14 MLVLCMV
+14 
-21 GTLSAWADSYTYKA
+21 SYLDE
-35 KTSDFKKAD
+35 SR
-44 SFSFKDGDVTW
+44 
-55 NATSSNWDQGSVSS
+55 
-69 QQSGGVQLVQLGSGR
+69 GVQFGTKKLSNNTL
-84 TSKNFAFTLSTSSIK
+84 TLSTSSIK
-99 GNITSI
+99 GSIESI
-105 VVETCLSGSGAKFSL
+105 VVNTATAADCIVSLSV
-120 TTSVGGTQIG
+120 SVGGTKIG
-130 KGTIT
+130 SSASLSGSAKDY
-135 ENTIKEFTFT
+135 TFT
-145 PTSSAEGEVVINWKN
+145 PKTTASGDIEISWNATKGSVY
-160 VGNKSTGIRIKS
+160 IKS

-179 SSEPIDPTAVAAPI
+179 SSEPVDPTAVAAPI

-202 DKFKLT
+202 DKFELT

-215 EKILYTT
+215 EMILYTT
-222 DGTEP
+222 DGTKPSYEP
-227 SNKLSNGEIYTA
+227 LNGEEYTA
-239 PINIAH
+239 AISIAH
-245 TTTVKAIAVSN
+245 TTTVKAIALSN
-256 EGKESKVV
+256 EGKESEVV

-292 STPATAAE
+292 STRATAAE

-310 PSFENNSTDI
+310 PSFENNTTD
-320 YTKAINI
+320 
-327 SATTTLKAV
+327 
-336 SYTSNG
+336 
-342 DNYEYSEVVTNE
+342 
-354 YKLKL
+354 
-359 PAPVLSV
+359 
-366 SSKKFSETFD
+366 
-376 VEISTPATAAE
+376 
-387 GILYTLDG
+387 
-395 STPSWDNN
+395 
-403 STNIYTDAI
+403 IYTDAI

-425 ASNGSNY
+425 TQNGSDY
-432 EYSPVATATYTWVDP
+432 EYSPVATATYTWAEP
-447 SVIWSEDFSGFKKGA
+447 SSVIWSEDFSGFENEA
-462 VPTKGENATYKCTGK
+462 VPTKGENATYKCKDGK
-477 TKVYTDHLAGGDA
+477 NKTMIYTEKLAGGTS
-490 PELLISKDGKSFTA
+490 PELLINQSGGSFSA
-504 TIIDLKGAKNGM
+504 TISDLKGCKNGM
-516 ILTFLDNKGN
+516 ILTFLDNQGN
-526 LNVSATNA
+526 LSVSATNA
-534 TILSKDVTKIDED
+534 TILSKDVTKINKN

-562 EVSISMK
+562 EVSISMENK
-569 STTSDNVRID
+569 TSKNVRID

-598 YATYYTSDAYAMPKG
+598 YATYYTSDAYAMPTG

-649 EAGKYSF
+649 KAGKYSF

>member
-21 GTLSAWADSYTYKA
+21 GTLSAWAESYTYTAAKA
-35 KTSDFKKAD
+35 DFKKGT
-44 SFSFKDGDVTW
+44 FSFKSGDVSWSGNSTYE
-55 NATSSNWDQGSVSS
+55 APTLDTSTPSRGLQFG
-69 QQSGGVQLVQLGSGR
+69 
-84 TSKNFAFTLSTSSIK
+84 TKKKSKNNTITLSTSSIK
-99 GNITSI
+99 GTINSI
-105 VVETCLSGSGAKFSL
+105 VVNTATAADCTVSLSVSA
-120 TTSVGGTQIG
+120 GGTKIG
-130 KGTIT
+130 SS
-135 ENTIKEFTFT
+135 ESLIKSAKDYTFT
-145 PTSSAEGEVVINWKN
+145 PKTAASGEIVISWNATKGS
-160 VGNKSTGIRIKS
+160 VYIKS

-193 FSESSKSFS
+193 FSVSSKSFS
-202 DKFKLT
+202 DKFELT
-208 LTKGNNA
+208 LTKGKNA
-215 EKILYTT
+215 KMILYTT

-227 SNKLSNGEIYTA
+227 SYEPLNGEEYTA
-239 PINIAH
+239 PISIAH
-245 TTTVKAIAVSN
+245 TTTVKAIALSN
-256 EGKESKVV
+256 EGKESEVV

-272 PAPVLSVSSK
+272 PAPVLSVNSK

-287 FDVEI
+287 FDVEL
-292 STPATAAE
+292 STTATAAE

-320 YTKAINI
+320 YADAINI

-336 SYTSNG
+336 SYTQ
-342 DNYEYSEVVTNE
+342 
-354 YKLKL
+354 
-359 PAPVLSV
+359 
-366 SSKKFSETFD
+366 
-376 VEISTPATAAE
+376 
-387 GILYTLDG
+387 
-395 STPSWDNN
+395 
-403 STNIYTDAI
+403 
-412 KISATTTLKAVSY
+412 
-425 ASNGSNY
+425 NGSDY
-432 EYSPVATATYTWVDP
+432 EYSPVATATYTWAEP
-447 SVIWSEDFSGFKKGA
+447 SSVIWNEDFSSFENEA
-462 VPTKGENATYKCTGK
+462 VPTEGENATYKCTGS
-477 TKVYTDHLAGGDA
+477 TQVYATDHLAGGDA
-490 PELLISKDGKSFTA
+490 PELLISKNGESFTA

-534 TILSKDVTKIDED
+534 TILSKDVTKIDKK

-579 NIELSKYEKISSFN
+579 NIELSKYEKINSFN

-598 YATYYTSDAYAMPKG
+598 YATYYTSDAYAMPTG

-656 LPTTSTEITPADNKL
+656 LPTTSTQITPADNKL

-697 GANLGFYWGA
+697 GANLGFYWDA

>member
-1 MKTCYRSLKSLLF
+1 MRTCYKSLKSLLF

-21 GTLSAWADSYTYKA
+21 GTLSAWADSYTYTAAKA
-35 KTSDFKKAD
+35 DFKKGT
-44 SFSFKDGDVTW
+44 FSFKSGDVSW
-55 NATSSNWDQGSVSS
+55 
-69 QQSGGVQLVQLGSGR
+69 SGNSTYEAPTILESRGVQFGTKKKSR
-84 TSKNFAFTLSTSSIK
+84 NNTITLSTSSIK
-99 GNITSI
+99 GSIESI
-105 VVETCLSGSGAKFSL
+105 VVNTATAADCTVSLSA
-120 TTSVGGTQIG
+120 SVGGTKIG
-130 KGTIT
+130 SSESLSKSA
-135 ENTIKEFTFT
+135 NDYTFT
-145 PTSSAEGEVVINWKN
+145 PKTAASGEIVISWDATKGS
-160 VGNKSTGIRIKS
+160 VYIRS

-179 SSEPIDPTAVAAPI
+179 SSEPVDPTAVAAPI

-202 DKFKLT
+202 DKFDLT

-215 EKILYTT
+215 EMILYTT

-227 SNKLSNGEIYTA
+227 SYELSKGEIYTA
-239 PINIAH
+239 AISIAH
-245 TTTVKAIAVSN
+245 TTTVKAIAVSS

-272 PAPVLSVSSK
+272 PAPVLSVNTK
-282 DFSEA
+282 DFTEA

-292 STPATAAE
+292 TTPATAAE
-300 GILYTLDGST
+300 GILYTLDGTT
-310 PSFENNSTDI
+310 PSFENNTTDI
-320 YTKAINI
+320 YTDAINI

-336 SYTSNG
+336 SYTQ
-342 DNYEYSEVVTNE
+342 
-354 YKLKL
+354 
-359 PAPVLSV
+359 
-366 SSKKFSETFD
+366 
-376 VEISTPATAAE
+376 
-387 GILYTLDG
+387 
-395 STPSWDNN
+395 
-403 STNIYTDAI
+403 
-412 KISATTTLKAVSY
+412 
-425 ASNGSNY
+425 NGSDY
-432 EYSPVATATYTWVDP
+432 EYSPVATATYTLAEP
-447 SVIWSEDFSGFKKGA
+447 SSVIWSEDFSGFKNYA

-490 PELLISKDGKSFTA
+490 PELLISKDGQSFTA

-516 ILTFLDNKGN
+516 ILTFLDNRGN

-534 TILSKDVTKIDED
+534 TILSKDVTEIGENN
-547 HFTSTYIFALVDPSA
+547 FTSTYIFALVDPSA

-593 ITEAG
+593 ITDAG
-598 YATYYTSDAYAMPKG
+598 YATYYTSEAYAMPTG

-682 DGTNVKYYKLSYDSK
+682 DGTSVKYYKLSYDSK

-732 KQGFSFA
+732 KRGFSFA
-739 DLMNGLTTSINQAN
+739 ELMNGVTTSINQVN

-766 GRRVNSWNGAAKG
+766 GRRVNNLNGAAKG

>member
-1 MKTCYRSLKSLLF
+1 MLMKTCYRSIKPLLF

-21 GTLSAWADSYTYKA
+21 GTLSAWADSYTYTAAKA
-35 KTSDFKKAD
+35 DFKKGT
-44 SFSFKDGDVTW
+44 FSFKSGDVSW
-55 NATSSNWDQGSVSS
+55 
-69 QQSGGVQLVQLGSGR
+69 SGNSTYAAPTRTESRGVQFG
-84 TSKNFAFTLSTSSIK
+84 SKNLSNNTLTLSTSSIK
-99 GNITSI
+99 GSIESI
-105 VVETCLSGSGAKFSL
+105 VVNTATAADCIVSLSV
-120 TTSVGGTQIG
+120 SVGGTQIG
-130 KGTIT
+130 SSASLSGSAKDY
-135 ENTIKEFTFT
+135 TFT
-145 PTSSAEGEVVINWKN
+145 PKTTASGDIEISWNATKGSVY
-160 VGNKSTGIRIKS
+160 IKS

-179 SSEPIDPTAVAAPI
+179 SSEPVDPTAVAAPI

-202 DKFKLT
+202 DKFELT

-215 EKILYTT
+215 EMILYTT

-227 SNKLSNGEIYTA
+227 SNEPLNGEEYTA
-239 PINIAH
+239 PISIAH
-245 TTTVKAIAVSN
+245 TTTVKAIALSN

-310 PSFENNSTDI
+310 PS
-320 YTKAINI
+320 
-327 SATTTLKAV
+327 
-336 SYTSNG
+336 
-342 DNYEYSEVVTNE
+342 
-354 YKLKL
+354 
-359 PAPVLSV
+359 
-366 SSKKFSETFD
+366 
-376 VEISTPATAAE
+376 
-387 GILYTLDG
+387 
-395 STPSWDNN
+395 WDNN
-403 STNIYTDAI
+403 STDIYTDAI

-425 ASNGSNY
+425 TQNGSDY
-432 EYSPVATATYTWVDP
+432 EYSPVATATYTWAEP
-447 SVIWSEDFSGFKKGA
+447 SSVIWSEDFSGFENEA
-462 VPTKGENATYKCTGK
+462 VPTKGENATYKCKDGK
-477 TKVYTDHLAGGDA
+477 SKTMIYTEKLAGGTS
-490 PELLISKDGKSFTA
+490 PELLINQSGGSFSA
-504 TIIDLKGAKNGM
+504 TISDLKGCKNGM
-516 ILTFLDNKGN
+516 ILTFLDNQGN
-526 LNVSATNA
+526 LSVSATNA
-534 TILSKDVTKIDED
+534 TILSKDVTKINKN

-562 EVSISMK
+562 EVSISMENK
-569 STTSDNVRID
+569 TSKNVRID

-598 YATYYTSDAYAMPKG
+598 YATYYTSDAYAMPTG

-649 EAGKYSF
+649 KAGKYSF

>member
-1 MKTCYRSLKSLLF
+1 MKTCYRSLKPLLF

-21 GTLSAWADSYTYKA
+21 GTLSAWAESYTYTA
-35 KTSDFKKAD
+35 KTSDFKKAA
-44 SFSFKDGDVTW
+44 SFSFKDGDITW
-55 NATSSNWDQGSVSS
+55 NATSSNWNNSVSS
-69 QQSGGVQLVQLGSGR
+69 PKSGVVQLGNSS

-105 VVETCLSGSGAKFSL
+105 VVETSLSGSGAKFSL

-135 ENTIKEFTFT
+135 ENTIKNFTFT

-160 VGNKSTGIRIKS
+160 VGNKSTGIKIKS

-179 SSEPIDPTAVAAPI
+179 SSEPVDPTAVAAPI

-202 DKFKLT
+202 DKFELT

-215 EKILYTT
+215 EMILYTT

-227 SNKLSNGEIYTA
+227 SYIPLNGEEYTA
-239 PINIAH
+239 PISIAH
-245 TTTVKAIAVSN
+245 TTTVKAIALSN

-310 PSFENNSTDI
+310 PS
-320 YTKAINI
+320 
-327 SATTTLKAV
+327 
-336 SYTSNG
+336 
-342 DNYEYSEVVTNE
+342 
-354 YKLKL
+354 
-359 PAPVLSV
+359 
-366 SSKKFSETFD
+366 
-376 VEISTPATAAE
+376 
-387 GILYTLDG
+387 
-395 STPSWDNN
+395 WDNN
-403 STNIYTDAI
+403 STDTYTDAI

-425 ASNGSNY
+425 TQNGSDY
-432 EYSPVATATYTWVDP
+432 EYSPVATATYTWAEP
-447 SVIWSEDFSGFKKGA
+447 SSVIWSEDFSGFENKA
-462 VPTKGENATYKCTGK
+462 VPTKGENATYKCKDGK
-477 TKVYTDHLAGGDA
+477 SKTMIYTEKLAGGTS
-490 PELLISKDGKSFTA
+490 PELLINQSGGSFSA
-504 TIIDLKGAKNGM
+504 TISDLKGCKNGM
-516 ILTFLDNKGN
+516 ILSFKSNKPN
-526 LNVSATNA
+526 LNVTISNA
-534 TILSKDVTKIDED
+534 TQLSKVVDGDVI
-547 HFTSTYIFALVDPSA
+547 TYIFALNDA
-562 EVSISMK
+562 
-569 STTSDNVRID
+569 TSPIVVKFENPYSSNARID
-579 NIELSKYEKISSFN
+579 DIELSKYEKISSFN
-593 ITEAG
+593 ITDAG

-613 VTGYTIT
+613 ITGYTIT
-620 ANNGS
+620 DNNGS